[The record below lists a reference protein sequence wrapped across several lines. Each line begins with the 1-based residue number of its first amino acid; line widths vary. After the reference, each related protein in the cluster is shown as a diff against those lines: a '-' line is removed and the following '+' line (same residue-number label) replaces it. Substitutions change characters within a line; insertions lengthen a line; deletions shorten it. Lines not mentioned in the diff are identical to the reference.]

1 MQVLSCL
8 QHARNDNENNADIR
22 SRTMEDMKWEAYK
35 KLIQMEY
42 SACSAMH
49 RATDEKD
56 PTFFPWVFLMLLQLT
71 NSQIRFRQSRQD
83 LSTSRD
89 VQLLAERCLWM
100 NTPWS
105 TWSNLLPSSV
115 FDASAQHYAVI
126 QLTKCITAAI
136 QVTN

>member
-8 QHARNDNENNADIR
+8 QHARNDNENETDIR
-22 SRTMEDMKWEAYK
+22 ITTLEDMKWEAYK

-49 RATDEKD
+49 RATDQKD
-56 PTFFPWVFLMLLQLT
+56 PTLFPWVFLMLLQLT
-71 NSQIRFRQSRQD
+71 NSQTKYRQD

-105 TWSNLLPSSV
+105 TWSDLLPSSI

-136 QVTN
+136 QVIA